1 MIKVGHK
8 FKATVWNKN
17 YENIFFP
24 LTKSHITMLI
34 YNSEG
39 VVFSATD
46 KTVIS
51 DNTLSCWILT
61 LAML

>member
-1 MIKVGHK
+1 MIKVDHK

-17 YENIFFP
+17 YENIFIP
-24 LTKSHITMLI
+24 LNKSHITMLI

-39 VVFSATD
+39 VVFLATD

-51 DNTLSCWILT
+51 DNMLSCWILT
-61 LAML
+61 LGIL